1 MILNILVTLDRRY
14 LSPLKTMLGSMFFNN
29 PGEVFDIY
37 MVADG
42 ISEEEQGVLSS
53 YCRFHGSQLHRILI
67 SEEMFANAPVIRYYS
82 KAMYY
87 RLLAAEFLP
96 DTIDK
101 ILYLDP
107 DILVINPL
115 RPLYG
120 TDISRY
126 LFAAAMHSGL
136 TGISGYVNKLRFPE
150 EETDF
155 YFNSGVLLMNLS
167 RMRTDVREK
176 EIFEFVEKYKDF
188 LILPD
193 QDVLN
198 GLYNTRILPVDE
210 SYWNY
215 DVRKYETYRLASQG
229 RMDMDWV
236 MEHTAILHFC
246 GKNKP
251 WDPKYRGRF
260 SALYK
265 HYRCLAERDIEI
277 GTKAE
282 KTTENNGKTE
292 VETQEGLL

>member
-14 LSPLKTMLGSMFFNN
+14 LAPLKTMLGSMFFNN
-29 PGEVFDIY
+29 PGERFDIY

-42 ISEEEQGVLSS
+42 ISRDEETELSS
-53 YCRFHGSQLHRILI
+53 YCASHESVLHRILI
-67 SEEMFANAPVIRYYS
+67 AEEMFANAPVIRYYS

-96 DTIDK
+96 DTLDK

-107 DILVINPL
+107 DILIVNPL
-115 RPLYG
+115 RPLYDM
-120 TDISRY
+120 DISGY

-136 TGISGYVNKLRFPE
+136 TGISGYVNKLRLLE
-150 EETDF
+150 EETEF
-155 YFNSGVLLMNLS
+155 YFNSGVLLMNLDG
-167 RMRTDVREK
+167 MRKEVREE
-176 EIFEFVEKYKDF
+176 EIFEFVEKYKDI

-198 GLYNTRILPVDE
+198 GLYNARILPVDE
-210 SYWNY
+210 SFWNY
-215 DVRKYETYRLASQG
+215 DVRKYETYLLASQG
-229 RMDMDWV
+229 RRDMDWV

-251 WDPKYRGRF
+251 WNPKYRGRF

-265 HYRCLAERDIEI
+265 HYRHRAEREL
-277 GTKAE
+277 E
-282 KTTENNGKTE
+282 R
-292 VETQEGLL
+292 TQEDQP

>member
-1 MILNILVTLDRRY
+1 MVLNILVTLDNRY
-14 LSPLKTMLGSMFFNN
+14 LTPLKTMLGSMFINN
-29 PGEVFDIY
+29 PGESFDIY

-42 ISEEEQGVLSS
+42 ITEAEETELSF
-53 YCRFHGSQLHRILI
+53 YCSRHGSHLHRIFI
-67 SEEMFANAPVIRYYS
+67 TEEMFANAPVIRYYS

-115 RPLYG
+115 SPLYD
-120 TDISRY
+120 TDISGY

-136 TGISGYVNKLRFPE
+136 TGISGYVNKIRIPE
-150 EETDF
+150 EESDF
-155 YFNSGVLLMNLS
+155 YFNSGVLLMNLEG
-167 RMRTDVREK
+167 MRKEVREK
-176 EIFEFVEKYKDF
+176 EIFEFVEKYKDL

-198 GLYNTRILPVDE
+198 GLYNARILPVDE

-215 DVRKYETYRLASQG
+215 DVRKYEAYLLASQA
-229 RMDMDWV
+229 RKDMDWV

-246 GKNKP
+246 GKSKP
-251 WDPKYRGRF
+251 WNPKYRGRF

-265 HYRCLAERDIEI
+265 HYGHQIASYWNRCVSAQTNRGEEQ
-277 GTKAE
+277 A
-282 KTTENNGKTE
+282 
-292 VETQEGLL
+292 